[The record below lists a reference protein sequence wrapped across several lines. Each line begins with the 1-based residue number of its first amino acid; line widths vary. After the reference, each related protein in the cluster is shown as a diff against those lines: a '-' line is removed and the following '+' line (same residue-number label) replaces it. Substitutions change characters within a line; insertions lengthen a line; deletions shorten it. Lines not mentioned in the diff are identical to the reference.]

1 MDLSK
6 IFLKDACPTSVGGQ
20 AVMEG
25 LMMKGPERTA
35 VAIRLPND
43 RIHLRTTPN
52 RRPSRLAK
60 LPLLRGVYSFA
71 TAMIDGTKIL
81 LYAANVLEANMDDEG
96 ETEEPG
102 RFEKW
107 LGNKFGER
115 AMWNIM
121 IYFSVFIALV
131 FSVGFFI
138 LLPTALVGWLKAF
151 TDNRFILSLCEGLVR
166 LVLFIG
172 YIWLISKT
180 KDIKTVFQYH
190 GAEHKTIHCFEK
202 NLPLTPENAQ
212 SFYTLHP
219 RCGTSFLM
227 FVMIITI
234 LLFPLLGWPSLAMR
248 VLSRIIVIPV
258 IAGLSFELLKWAG
271 RSDSVIVKILSMPGL
286 YLQKLTT
293 KEPTLKQLEV
303 AIVAMEAVLVPPE
316 APMFEGVYDREIDSQ
331 EIYSREMD
339 DQKMDNRE
347 IDNREIDNQE
357 IYNRERTL

>member
-180 KDIKTVFQYH
+180 KDIKTVF
-190 GAEHKTIHCFEK
+190 
-202 NLPLTPENAQ
+202 
-212 SFYTLHP
+212 
-219 RCGTSFLM
+219 
-227 FVMIITI
+227 
-234 LLFPLLGWPSLAMR
+234 
-248 VLSRIIVIPV
+248 
-258 IAGLSFELLKWAG
+258 
-271 RSDSVIVKILSMPGL
+271 
-286 YLQKLTT
+286 
-293 KEPTLKQLEV
+293 
-303 AIVAMEAVLVPPE
+303 
-316 APMFEGVYDREIDSQ
+316 
-331 EIYSREMD
+331 
-339 DQKMDNRE
+339 
-347 IDNREIDNQE
+347 
-357 IYNRERTL
+357 